1 MKAEETDEKKASV
14 FFMKSFFEIL
24 HLENAM
30 TKEHVNYQ
38 EYTVEQ
44 KEKVDRGKIPIQ
56 QLSAL
61 RKIVGIPSSQL

>member
-30 TKEHVNYQ
+30 TKEHVNY
-38 EYTVEQ
+38 
-44 KEKVDRGKIPIQ
+44 
-56 QLSAL
+56 
-61 RKIVGIPSSQL
+61 